1 MTPHTIP
8 KLSQYNL
15 SLELGDSN
23 IKDIQY
29 VIPDMLAIISDVYI
43 QSKPRW

>member
-23 IKDIQY
+23 IKDICNTWY
-29 VIPDMLAIISDVYI
+29 VGHY
-43 QSKPRW
+43 